1 MSDDTQRLRF
11 GICTDQNLPFD
22 TLVTRWQYFE
32 QLGFDS
38 VWVCDHLNSTSQPTS
53 PYFEGWTTLGALA
66 GRTTHIRV
74 GVLVSC
80 NTFRHPGLLAQAAVT
95 VDHISNGRLELG
107 MGAGYGEG
115 EHQRFGIYLP
125 PPGDRRRA
133 FREAVQIVDSL
144 LRNETTTFNG
154 RYYQL
159 DGAYV
164 RPTPIQKPR
173 PPLTI
178 GAHKPHM
185 LRICAEYADT
195 WNSSGSV
202 EEMRER
208 NDILDSHCKD
218 VGRDPLEIRRSW
230 YGWASKMVSQG
241 LPNVWDSVG
250 AFEDVIG
257 RYRDAGVNEFVID
270 QPQPEQFS
278 VLEAVVADS
287 LPRLRAAR
295 S

>member
-1 MSDDTQRLRF
+1 MK
-11 GICTDQNLPFD
+11 
-22 TLVTRWQYFE
+22 RWQYFE
-32 QLGFDS
+32 RLGFDS
-38 VWVCDHLNSTSQPTS
+38 VWVCDHLNSTSQPSS
-53 PYFEGWTTLGALA
+53 PYYEGWTTLGGLA
-66 GRTTHIRV
+66 ARTKHIRV

-115 EHQRFGIYLP
+115 EHQRFGIHLP

-133 FREAVQIVDSL
+133 FGEAVQIVDSL
-144 LRNETTTFNG
+144 LTNETTTFNG

-164 RPTPIQKPR
+164 RPAPIQKPR
-173 PPLTI
+173 PPLTL
-178 GAHKPHM
+178 GAHKTHM

-195 WNSSGSV
+195 WNSSGSI

-208 NDILDSHCKD
+208 NVILDSHCAD
-218 VGRDPLEIRRSW
+218 IGRNPLEIRRSW
-230 YGWASKMVSQG
+230 YGWASKMASQG
-241 LPNVWDSVG
+241 LPDVWDSVG
-250 AFEDVIG
+250 AFEDVVG
-257 RYRDAGVNEFVID
+257 RYRDAGVNEFIID
-270 QPQPEQFS
+270 QPKPEQFP

-287 LPRLRAAR
+287 LPRLRAQGG
-295 S
+295 